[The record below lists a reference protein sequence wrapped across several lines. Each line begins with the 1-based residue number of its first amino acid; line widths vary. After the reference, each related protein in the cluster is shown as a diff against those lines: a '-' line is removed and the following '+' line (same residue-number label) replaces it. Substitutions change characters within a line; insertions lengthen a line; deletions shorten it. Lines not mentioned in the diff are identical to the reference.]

1 MVYDINGNPIGS
13 ESGGESSG
21 DPDGVFP
28 LFNQSK
34 IFTKSTIENIPASM
48 MDFYALYDAF
58 LTKKNVTRN
67 LLGYGSKS
75 DGTADTSLPIYEYV
89 VGNPIQL
96 ESTARISPAPLVLL
110 TSGIHSDEKTA
121 MMALYNFVAALF
133 DSSNTIATEIRES
146 IMFRIVPLCNP
157 WGYDA
162 TTTSNEGR
170 FNARGVNLNR
180 NFKPY
185 WDKGSI
191 SERGSAPYSEL
202 ETQALKA
209 WLDDY
214 APSAL
219 FHLDCHNHGRNQ
231 STDAVFYIATD
242 CPKHKDIFSEVCRGT
257 RLYFNT
263 TYGINYSSVT
273 RYSEFNWVAGVSS
286 ECYMELGTD
295 SSIIEQPYGNSTSV
309 DNNYIRREC
318 EFLGNLIYTTL
329 QNYKY

>member
-1 MVYDINGNPIGS
+1 MVYDINGNLIAD
-13 ESGGESSG
+13 EGGG

-28 LFNQSK
+28 VFDQSK
-34 IFTKSTIENIPASM
+34 IFTKSTVENIPASM
-48 MDFYALYDAF
+48 AEFYALYDAF
-58 LTKKNVTRN
+58 LTEQNVTRN
-67 LLGYGSKS
+67 LLGYGSKA

-89 VGNPIQL
+89 IGNPIQL
-96 ESTARISPAPLVLL
+96 ENINRISPAPLVLL

-133 DSSNTIATEIRES
+133 DSSNAIATEIRNS
-146 IMFRIVPLCNP
+146 MMFRIVPLINP

-162 TTTSNEGR
+162 TTTKNEGR
-170 FNARGVNLNR
+170 LNARGVNLNR

-185 WDKGSI
+185 WSDGSP

-219 FHLDCHNHGRNQ
+219 FHYDFHNHGRNQ
-231 STDAVFYIATD
+231 STDSVFYIATD

-257 RLYFNT
+257 RPYFTT
-263 TYGINYSSVT
+263 TYGIDYSGVT
-273 RYSEFNWVAGVSS
+273 RFAEFNWVAGVSS

-295 SSIIEQPYGNSTSV
+295 SSIIEFPYGSGTTVS
-309 DNNYIRREC
+309 NNYIRREC
-318 EFLGNLIYTTL
+318 ELVGNLIYTTL
-329 QNYKY
+329 RNYKY